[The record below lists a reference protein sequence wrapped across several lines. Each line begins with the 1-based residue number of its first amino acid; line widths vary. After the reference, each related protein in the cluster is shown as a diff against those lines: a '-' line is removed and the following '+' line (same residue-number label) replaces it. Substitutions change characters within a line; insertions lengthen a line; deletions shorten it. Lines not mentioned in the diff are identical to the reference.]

1 MLRAR
6 SKTMFGNGIV
16 CVLTATLLFTLAACS
31 KQEGAAE
38 SAAYE
43 GTADKAMGGAMPA
56 SAPMEAPMPQAAA
69 ADADADAAASAK
81 MADTSAGGVANE
93 AVARRGEV
101 ETEIRVDAAQVS
113 SSAATYQDGERRFIR
128 TAQAQFRVK
137 DVYTSALAIE
147 DAAAQQGGFVV
158 GNDIS
163 AQTLSVQRRPAGDG
177 KLIELA
183 EYTVR
188 GSLTVRV
195 PSDNTQAF
203 LRAIASQMEFLDQR
217 SFQAADAQ
225 FDLLRRQL
233 AWQREQQAQQALGD
247 AVRDGDR
254 LDRKADVIA
263 ARTGARL
270 QRDEA
275 LIEQKQFE
283 DRVAFSTIT
292 LSLHQLSKI
301 RQTEMADVEAV
312 FRKHSPGF
320 FARLFEALRIG
331 WYGVLDVV
339 IALMHVW
346 PLWLALGLGVY
357 GLRCWWRARGA
368 VRRTPPPVPP
378 VAE

>member
-1 MLRAR
+1 MRVIR
-6 SKTMFGNGIV
+6 SKAFLRHAFV
-16 CVLTATLLFTLAACS
+16 CGLTAALSFTIAACS
-31 KQEGAAE
+31 KQESAAE

-56 SAPMEAPMPQAAA
+56 SAPMAPPAEQAVA
-69 ADADADAAASAK
+69 ADAVASAEMADAS
-81 MADTSAGGVANE
+81 SN
-93 AVARRGEV
+93 AVAREEVARRQEV
-101 ETEIRVDAAQVS
+101 ETDTRVDAGQIS
-113 SSAATYQDGERRFIR
+113 SSAATYKDGERKFIR

-158 GNDIS
+158 SNDIS

-195 PSDNTQAF
+195 PSENTQAF

-217 SFQAADAQ
+217 GFQAADAQ

-233 AWQREQQAQQALGD
+233 AWQREQQAQQELGD
-247 AVRDGDR
+247 AVRNGDR

-263 ARTGARL
+263 ARTGAKL

-331 WYGVLDVV
+331 WYGVLDLV
-339 IALMHVW
+339 IALVHVW

-357 GLRCWWRARGA
+357 GLRRWLRARRPAG
-368 VRRTPPPVPP
+368 RTPSVPP
-378 VAE
+378 EVE

>member
-1 MLRAR
+1 MRVIR
-6 SKTMFGNGIV
+6 SKAFLRHALV
-16 CVLTATLLFTLAACS
+16 CGFTAALSFTIAACS
-31 KQEGAAE
+31 KQESAAE

-56 SAPMEAPMPQAAA
+56 SAPMAPPAEQAVA
-69 ADADADAAASAK
+69 ADAVASAEIADASSNAVVSE
-81 MADTSAGGVANE
+81 E
-93 AVARRGEV
+93 AARRQEV
-101 ETEIRVDAAQVS
+101 ETETRVDAGQVS
-113 SSAATYQDGERRFIR
+113 SSAATYKDGERKFIR

-195 PSDNTQAF
+195 PSENTQAF

-217 SFQAADAQ
+217 GFQAADAQ

-233 AWQREQQAQQALGD
+233 AWQREQQAQQDLGD
-247 AVRDGDR
+247 AVRNSDR

-263 ARTGARL
+263 ARTGAKL

-331 WYGVLDVV
+331 WYGVLDLV
-339 IALMHVW
+339 IALVHVW

-357 GLRCWWRARGA
+357 GLRRWLRTRRPA
-368 VRRTPPPVPP
+368 RRTPPPAPP
-378 VAE
+378 AAE

>member
-1 MLRAR
+1 
-6 SKTMFGNGIV
+6 MFGSRFDKWIV
-16 CVLTATLLFTLAACS
+16 CALTAALVVVIAGCS
-31 KQEGAAE
+31 KQDRAAE
-38 SAAYE
+38 SAVME
-43 GTADKAMGGAMPA
+43 ESADKAMAPMPA
-56 SAPMEAPMPQAAA
+56 SAPMAPPAESVA
-69 ADADADAAASAK
+69 ADAAASMEA
-81 MADTSAGGVANE
+81 AGAAGE
-93 AVARRGEV
+93 TVARRQEI
-101 ETEIRVDAAQVS
+101 ETDTRVDATQLS
-113 SSAATYQDGERRFIR
+113 SSAATYKDGERRFIR

-158 GNDIS
+158 SNDIS

-188 GSLTVRV
+188 GDLTVRV

-217 SFQAADAQ
+217 GFRATDAQ

-233 AWQREQQAQQALGD
+233 AWQREQQAQLELGE
-247 AVRDGDR
+247 AMRDGDR

-263 ARTGARL
+263 ARSGAKL

-283 DRVAFSTIT
+283 DQVAFSTIT

-301 RQTEMADVEAV
+301 RQTEMPDVEAV

-320 FARLFEALRIG
+320 FMRLWEALRVG
-331 WYGVLDVV
+331 WYGVLDLIV
-339 IALMHVW
+339 ALMHVW
-346 PLWLALGLGVY
+346 PLWLLFAAGIVV
-357 GLRCWWRARGA
+357 LRRWHRARRA
-368 VRRTPPPVPP
+368 RPPVVPPVPP
-378 VAE
+378 AAE

>member
-1 MLRAR
+1 MRVIR
-6 SKTMFGNGIV
+6 SKAFLRHAFV
-16 CVLTATLLFTLAACS
+16 CGLTAALSFTIAACS
-31 KQEGAAE
+31 KQESAAE

-56 SAPMEAPMPQAAA
+56 SAPMEAPMPQSVA
-69 ADADADAAASAK
+69 ADAAASAE
-81 MADTSAGGVANE
+81 MADTSSN
-93 AVARRGEV
+93 AVAREEVARRREV
-101 ETEIRVDAAQVS
+101 ETETRVDAGQVS
-113 SSAATYQDGERRFIR
+113 SSAATYKDGERKFIR

-158 GNDIS
+158 SNDIS

-195 PSDNTQAF
+195 PSENTQTF

-217 SFQAADAQ
+217 GFQAADAQ

-233 AWQREQQAQQALGD
+233 AWQREQQAQQELGD
-247 AVRDGDR
+247 AVRNGDR

-263 ARTGARL
+263 ARTGAKL

-331 WYGVLDVV
+331 WYGVLDLV
-339 IALMHVW
+339 IALVHVW
-346 PLWLALGLGVY
+346 PLWLALGLGIY
-357 GLRCWWRARGA
+357 GLRRWLRTRRPARP
-368 VRRTPPPVPP
+368 TPPAPP
-378 VAE
+378 AAE

>member
-1 MLRAR
+1 MRAIR
-6 SKTMFGNGIV
+6 SKTFLRHAFV
-16 CVLTATLLFTLAACS
+16 CGLTAALSFTIAACS
-31 KQEGAAE
+31 KQESAAE

-56 SAPMEAPMPQAAA
+56 SAPMAPPAEQAVA
-69 ADADADAAASAK
+69 ADAVASAEMADAS
-81 MADTSAGGVANE
+81 SN
-93 AVARRGEV
+93 AVAREEVARRQEV
-101 ETEIRVDAAQVS
+101 ETDTRVDAGQVS
-113 SSAATYQDGERRFIR
+113 SSAATYKDGERKFIR

-158 GNDIS
+158 SNDIS

-195 PSDNTQAF
+195 PSENTQTF

-217 SFQAADAQ
+217 GFQAADAQ

-233 AWQREQQAQQALGD
+233 AWQREQQAQQELGD
-247 AVRDGDR
+247 AVRNGDR

-263 ARTGARL
+263 ARTGAKL

-331 WYGVLDVV
+331 WYGVLDLV
-339 IALMHVW
+339 IALVHVW
-346 PLWLALGLGVY
+346 PLWLALGLGIY
-357 GLRCWWRARGA
+357 GLRRWLRTRRPARP
-368 VRRTPPPVPP
+368 TPPAPP
-378 VAE
+378 AAE

>member
-1 MLRAR
+1 MPRAR
-6 SKTMFGNGIV
+6 STTMFGNRFGTWIV
-16 CVLTATLLFTLAACS
+16 CGLTAALAIVIAGCS
-31 KQEGAAE
+31 KQDRAAE
-38 SAAYE
+38 SAAME
-43 GTADKAMGGAMPA
+43 QTADKAMGGAMPA
-56 SAPMEAPMPQAAA
+56 SAPMAPPAERAVA
-69 ADADADAAASAK
+69 ADAAASAE
-81 MADTSAGGVANE
+81 MADASSNAVASE
-93 AVARRGEV
+93 EVARRREI
-101 ETEIRVDAAQVS
+101 ETDTRVDAAQVS
-113 SSAATYQDGERRFIR
+113 SSAATYKDGERRFIR

-158 GNDIS
+158 SNDIS
-163 AQTLSVQRRPAGDG
+163 AQTLSVQRRPVGDG

-188 GSLTVRV
+188 GDLTVRV

-217 SFQAADAQ
+217 GFRATDAQ

-233 AWQREQQAQQALGD
+233 AWQREQQAQLELGE

-263 ARTGARL
+263 ARSGAKL

-283 DRVAFSTIT
+283 DQVAFSTIT

-301 RQTEMADVEAV
+301 RQTEMPDVEAV

-320 FARLFEALRIG
+320 FMRLWEALRVG
-331 WYGVLDVV
+331 WYGVLDLV

-346 PLWLALGLGVY
+346 PLWLLLGLTVVV
-357 GLRCWWRARGA
+357 LRRWHRARRA
-368 VRRTPPPVPP
+368 RRPAAPPIPP
-378 VAE
+378 ATE

>member
-1 MLRAR
+1 MRAIR
-6 SKTMFGNGIV
+6 SKAFLRHALV
-16 CVLTATLLFTLAACS
+16 CGLTAALSFTIAACS
-31 KQEGAAE
+31 KQESAAE

-56 SAPMEAPMPQAAA
+56 SAPMAPPAPQAVA
-69 ADADADAAASAK
+69 ADAVASAEMADASSNAVAS
-81 MADTSAGGVANE
+81 E
-93 AVARRGEV
+93 EVARRQEV
-101 ETEIRVDAAQVS
+101 ETETRVDAAQIS
-113 SSAATYQDGERRFIR
+113 SSATTYKDGERKFIR

-163 AQTLSVQRRPAGDG
+163 AQTLNVQRRPTGDG

-195 PSDNTQAF
+195 PSENTQAF

-217 SFQAADAQ
+217 GFQAADAQ

-233 AWQREQQAQQALGD
+233 AWQREQQAQQELGD
-247 AVRDGDR
+247 AVRNGDR

-263 ARTGARL
+263 ARTGAKL

-331 WYGVLDVV
+331 WYGVLDLV
-339 IALMHVW
+339 IALVHVW

-357 GLRCWWRARGA
+357 GLRRWLRTRRPA
-368 VRRTPPPVPP
+368 RRTPPPAPP
-378 VAE
+378 EVE

>member
-1 MLRAR
+1 MRAIR
-6 SKTMFGNGIV
+6 SKAFLRHALV
-16 CVLTATLLFTLAACS
+16 CGLTAALSFTIAACS
-31 KQEGAAE
+31 KQESAAE

-56 SAPMEAPMPQAAA
+56 SAPMEAPMPQSVA
-69 ADADADAAASAK
+69 ADAAASAE
-81 MADTSAGGVANE
+81 MADASSN
-93 AVARRGEV
+93 AVAREEVARRQEV
-101 ETEIRVDAAQVS
+101 ETETRVDAGQIS
-113 SSAATYQDGERRFIR
+113 SSAATYKDGERKFIR

-158 GNDIS
+158 SNDIS

-195 PSDNTQAF
+195 PSENTQTF

-217 SFQAADAQ
+217 GFQAADAQ

-233 AWQREQQAQQALGD
+233 AWQREQQAQQELGD
-247 AVRDGDR
+247 AVRNGDR

-263 ARTGARL
+263 ARTGAKL

-331 WYGVLDVV
+331 WYGVLDLV
-339 IALMHVW
+339 IALVHVW

-357 GLRCWWRARGA
+357 GLRRWLRTRRPA
-368 VRRTPPPVPP
+368 RRTPPPAPP
-378 VAE
+378 EVE